1 MINFIPYN
9 MKHIVLLCVLLLSFS
24 SCFDSEKHRHLIIPE
39 PLTVKPLDGYFNL
52 NQTIKAYINLYG
64 TEKEILVDHL
74 KNGALKVEITD
85 DKSQA
90 NLLLLLN
97 DEFLDEAYNLDI
109 TSDAIEIKANSGQGF
124 FYGLQSLFQL
134 INSSTDNALSCITI
148 YDSPRF
154 KYRGFMLDVSRHFA
168 SVEFIKKQLDIMAY
182 YKLNT
187 FHWHLTDGAGWR
199 LEVEKYPEL
208 TEKAAW
214 RPIKDYRTWSEGG
227 KPFCTKDH
235 PTAYGGYYTK
245 NEVKEIIEYAK
256 ERFITII
263 PEIEMPAHS
272 EEVLAVYPHLSCYG
286 KGGLNAEFCIG
297 NEATFE
303 FLTGVLSEVIE
314 LFPSQYIHIGGDEA
328 GKDAWKNCPK
338 CQKRIREN
346 DLKDE
351 FGLQSYLIHRIEEF
365 LNQNGKILLGWDE
378 ILEGGLAPNAVV
390 MSWRGEEGGIKAVQ
404 AGHEVIMTP
413 GAYCYIDSYQDAPIH
428 QPEAMSGYL
437 PLNKVYQ
444 YNPISDAIKKDSS
457 LVLGVQANLWR
468 EWISTDEHT
477 EWMMYP
483 RLLALAEVGWTFPHK
498 KNLEDFRKR
507 VIPAVDYLRAKG
519 INAFDIAHE
528 IGDRKESFE
537 EVNHLALNKPVTYK
551 NLYSEHYASTKEL
564 ALTDGKRGS
573 WSYGDGRW
581 QAVLES
587 DFDVIIDLE
596 EVKTVKSITATFLQ
610 EYHAWI
616 WLPKEVYIY
625 VSVDNENFKLLTT
638 LTSDLPIDQTGYHL
652 QDFGWE
658 GETQARYIRYEAKI
672 VDRPG
677 AWLFTDEIIVN

>member
-1 MINFIPYN
+1 MKQITSLFI
-9 MKHIVLLCVLLLSFS
+9 LLLSLC
-24 SCFDSEKHRHLIIPE
+24 SCLETEIQSKVIIPE
-39 PLTVKPLDGYFNL
+39 PLSTETSKGHFDL
-52 NQTIKAYINLYG
+52 NQTIKVYTNLQGEEKEMVLDYINHNL
-64 TEKEILVDHL
+64 
-74 KNGALKVEITD
+74 NAEITENR
-85 DKSQA
+85 SLA
-90 NLLLLLN
+90 NFLLLLN
-97 DEFLDEAYNLDI
+97 DKFINEAYTLNI
-109 TSDAIEIKANSGQGF
+109 TPHNIEINANGGQGI
-124 FYGLQSLFQL
+124 FYGIQSLLQL
-134 INSSTDNALSCITI
+134 INGSTDKTLSSLVIN
-148 YDSPRF
+148 DSPRF
-154 KYRGFMLDVSRHFA
+154 RYRGFMLDVSRHFA
-168 SVEFIKKQLDIMAY
+168 SVDFIKKQLDIMAY

-199 LEVEKYPEL
+199 LEIKRYPEL

-214 RPIKDYRTWSEGG
+214 RPIQDYRTWGENG

-235 PTAYGGYYTK
+235 PTAYGGYYTQ
-245 NEVKEIIEYAK
+245 EDVKEIIQYAK
-256 ERFITII
+256 ERFITVI

-272 EEVLAVYPHLSCYG
+272 EEVLAVFPHLSCYG

-297 NEATFE
+297 NEATFD

-328 GKDAWKNCPK
+328 GKEAWSKCPK
-338 CQKRIREN
+338 CQKRIKEN
-346 DLKDE
+346 NLKDE
-351 FGLQSYLIHRIEEF
+351 FELQSYLIHRIEEF
-365 LNQNGKILLGWDE
+365 LNKKDRVLLGWDE

-404 AGHEVIMTP
+404 SGHEVIMTP
-413 GAYCYIDSYQDAPIH
+413 GAYCYIDSYQDAPMH

-444 YNPISDAIKKDSS
+444 YNPVSDAIKNDSS
-457 LVLGVQANLWR
+457 LILGVQANLWR

-477 EWMMYP
+477 EMMMYP

-498 KNLEDFRKR
+498 KDLENFRKR
-507 VIPAVDYLRAKG
+507 AITAVDYLKSKG
-519 INAFDIAHE
+519 INAFDLANE
-528 IGDRKESFE
+528 IGDREESFE
-537 EVNHLALNKPVTYK
+537 DVNHLALNKPVTYK
-551 NLYSEHYASTKEL
+551 NLYHENYASTKEL
-564 ALTDGKRGS
+564 ALTDGKRGT

-587 DFDVIIDLE
+587 DFDVILDLE
-596 EVKTVKSITATFLQ
+596 EVKTIRNITATFLQ

-616 WLPKEVYIY
+616 WLPKEVNIY
-625 VSVDNENFKLLTT
+625 TSTDNENFNLLTT
-638 LTSDLPIDQTGYHL
+638 LTHDLPVDQTGYYL
-652 QDFGWE
+652 KDFGWE